1 VRTSGLVTCLVLAM
15 ASASVRAETDA
26 PPPPKPWLGIGFSE
40 DGFGLPTV
48 SDVHPGTGAA
58 AVGLQPNDTIVS
70 IDGTLLGPGATLPE
84 LITKHKVGDRVVLV
98 VRRQGQYGERSVRL
112 APRLSAMPT
121 TDELVYRRLFDRA
134 LPSLTFFDRHG
145 GVVPSGDWTRR
156 PQAWVVFDAHCDT
169 CSEAA
174 TTLRR
179 RLAESEDGAA
189 DVPMR
194 AIILGGSEE
203 VGAYLARVPVMGT
216 VWRVERG
223 DDPDDPRAANIL
235 RYFLSGVD
243 FHNDGVILVVDHRGI
258 VRFATSIS
266 TGDAAHEGACAAAAR
281 AARAWRP

>member
-1 VRTSGLVTCLVLAM
+1 VRTSALVTCLVLAM
-15 ASASVRAETDA
+15 ASASVRAETDQ

-40 DGFGLPTV
+40 DMYGLPTV

-70 IDGTLLGPGATLPE
+70 IDGRPIGPGASLPE
-84 LITKHKVGDRVVLV
+84 LITKHKVGDRVVLI
-98 VRRQGQYGERSVRL
+98 VRRQGRYGERSVRL
-112 APRLSAMPT
+112 ATRLSAMPT

-134 LPSLTFFDRHG
+134 LPSLTLFDRQG
-145 GVVPSGDWTRR
+145 GVVPTGDWTRR
-156 PQAWVVFDAHCDT
+156 PQAWVVFDAHCDA
-169 CSEAA
+169 CSDAA

-194 AIILGGSEE
+194 TIVLGTSEE
-203 VGAYLARVPVMGT
+203 LGAYMARVPVIGT
-216 VWRVERG
+216 VWRTDRG
-223 DDPDDPRAANIL
+223 DDPDDPRSANIL

-243 FHNDGVILVVDHRGI
+243 LRVDGVILVVDQRGI
-258 VRFATSIS
+258 VRFATAIS
-266 TGDAAHEGACAAAAR
+266 AGDAAHEGACAAAAR